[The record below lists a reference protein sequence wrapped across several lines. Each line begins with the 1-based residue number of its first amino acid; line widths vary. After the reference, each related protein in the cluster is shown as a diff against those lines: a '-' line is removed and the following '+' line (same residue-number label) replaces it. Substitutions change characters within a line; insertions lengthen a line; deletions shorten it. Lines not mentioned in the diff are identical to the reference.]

1 MAHSDDDGLILP
13 PRIAPF
19 QVVIVPIFKGADQK
33 ALIDG
38 KVAELVKELKP
49 RKAYFT
55 HISHQLG
62 LHEAVS
68 KELPANIELAV
79 DGLQLI
85 I

>member
-1 MAHSDDDGLILP
+1 MVLN
-13 PRIAPF
+13 
-19 QVVIVPIFKGADQK
+19 
-33 ALIDG
+33 ALRREPHISHFTFEE
-38 KVAELVKELKP
+38 AIELVKELKP
-49 RKAYFT
+49 RKAYLT

-62 LHEAVS
+62 LHEEIS

>member
-1 MAHSDDDGLILP
+1 MYQMCAPELAVAVNHFEEA
-13 PRIAPF
+13 IA
-19 QVVIVPIFKGADQK
+19 
-33 ALIDG
+33 
-38 KVAELVKELKP
+38 LVQELKP

-62 LHEAVS
+62 LHEAVNA
-68 KELPANIELAV
+68 ELPSNIELAF

>member
-1 MAHSDDDGLILP
+1 VLVLNSLRREPHVSHFTFEEAI
-13 PRIAPF
+13 
-19 QVVIVPIFKGADQK
+19 
-33 ALIDG
+33 
-38 KVAELVKELKP
+38 ELVKELKP